1 MLNLLKLSEHAKNH
15 KNDINNYIKSKKFDK
30 RIETQILD
38 MVNNENFNFIL
49 QYFNEDEFINQCITE
64 NPDNYYNEIS
74 RYHTILKIN
83 VNNRTLY
90 FSVVFA
96 LISEKSGYFEI
107 ITMFP
112 DRTGDNKKYIEINGN
127 DICKFL

>member
-38 MVNNENFNFIL
+38 MVNNENFNFLL

-74 RYHTILKIN
+74 RYHAILKIN
-83 VNNRTLY
+83 VNNKTLY

-96 LISEKSGYFEI
+96 LISAQSRYFEI